1 MPNFASFRV
10 IARLLGVVYGAVQG
24 SSKISP
30 FFPSRNPNFLENCI
44 IAPGKLDAAILQIL
58 QGTQKRASYGA
69 LACRL
74 K

>member
-30 FFPSRNPNFLENCI
+30 FFLPEIPIFSKTVLLPPENSTQRSCKYFKVPKSVPHMGPSLV
-44 IAPGKLDAAILQIL
+44 G
-58 QGTQKRASYGA
+58 
-69 LACRL
+69 
-74 K
+74 